1 MDAFKTVEILR
12 MDKGGNKPWQD
23 FFNAHE
29 HTKAL
34 GTSFDEATIKERY
47 EGEVGEE
54 YKERLTAKV
63 EEREYVPGPRTE
75 APVKTAS
82 AAGSRSGTPVGRM
95 GGMGSETLRSSSPAN
110 SIRGGK
116 KAQNE
121 AFFASKGA
129 ENASRPADLHP
140 SQGGKYAGFG
150 SQPFEPS
157 GSSEEKSLP
166 GADDFAKDPVA
177 ALSKGFGWFTSTVGK
192 NAKAVNDGWIQ
203 PTAAIAA
210 QRVRYSHID
219 NSAYY
224 IC

>member
-1 MDAFKTVEILR
+1 MDAFKTGEILR
-12 MDKGGNKPWQD
+12 MDKGGNKPWKD
-23 FFNAHE
+23 FFDAHE
-29 HTKAL
+29 QTKAL

-47 EGEVGEE
+47 EGEIGEE

-63 EEREYVPGPRTE
+63 EEREYVPGVREP
-75 APVKTAS
+75 AVKTNS
-82 AAGSRSGTPVGRM
+82 AAASRSGTPVGRA
-95 GGMGSETLRSSSPAN
+95 GGMGSDSLRSSSPAN

-121 AFFASKGA
+121 AFFAHKGA
-129 ENASRPADLHP
+129 ENASRSADLHP

-157 GSSEEKSLP
+157 GSSQEKSLP

-210 QRVRYSHID
+210 QRVSHFRID
-219 NSAYY
+219 LLSPTSY
-224 IC
+224 